1 MDELLTAIHILEA
14 YDEISCIQQS
24 ENKLKYI
31 TFSIRKHDF
40 LMLCPEES
48 VPSSRVTIFAVND
61 TCDAYPHIMTEGF
74 DIGKDKSFPE
84 GNYKALCLYE
94 SGSVIMSL
102 FTFEEK
108 IVDAIERLLELVNLS
123 KLQIEKELQKEFL
136 YYWDDVAE
144 EGKIDIYLGDDSK
157 AKKLNVY
164 LGKDEMRCVAHGI
177 SLNDKEK
184 KDGDNCYWKHR
195 ADICAYYIPLIDN
208 RGIIPPTKKTGWGK
222 NDILNVLY
230 GKQISHISRESFE
243 FISSEQIKARSMI
256 LSFGML
262 INDVRKVFTMVVSFN
277 NATKNSVIAKIQ
289 NDITEVRIIKSKR
302 QDYYALSK
310 AIGNRIDLMD
320 KKVLIVGAGSL
331 GSYVAAEM
339 VKNGFRSITVYDGD
353 QLEPDNMMRWA
364 YGGFGQGLEKP
375 YSLRLFLEYLHPEI
389 HIRAIGKDL
398 DKDALLSEINSQDI
412 IIFTIGNSDKQLY
425 FNNLLKS
432 NNCSIP
438 VIYSWIEAGGNYSHL
453 LKVEYNTKG
462 CFQCLYTDEKGAL
475 INNKAN
481 RLEEDAHNRLI
492 IRNGCGG
499 TRAPYGTAVLL
510 RTVAAML
517 YCIENIFDVDDDD
530 NYLLTVTKEEGYQ
543 KNYKFYEG
551 MCNCCGNHSTE

>member
-1 MDELLTAIHILEA
+1 
-14 YDEISCIQQS
+14 
-24 ENKLKYI
+24 
-31 TFSIRKHDF
+31 
-40 LMLCPEES
+40 
-48 VPSSRVTIFAVND
+48 
-61 TCDAYPHIMTEGF
+61 
-74 DIGKDKSFPE
+74 
-84 GNYKALCLYE
+84 
-94 SGSVIMSL
+94 
-102 FTFEEK
+102 
-108 IVDAIERLLELVNLS
+108 
-123 KLQIEKELQKEFL
+123 
-136 YYWDDVAE
+136 
-144 EGKIDIYLGDDSK
+144 
-157 AKKLNVY
+157 
-164 LGKDEMRCVAHGI
+164 
-177 SLNDKEK
+177 
-184 KDGDNCYWKHR
+184 
-195 ADICAYYIPLIDN
+195 
-208 RGIIPPTKKTGWGK
+208 
-222 NDILNVLY
+222 
-230 GKQISHISRESFE
+230 
-243 FISSEQIKARSMI
+243 
-256 LSFGML
+256 
-262 INDVRKVFTMVVSFN
+262 
-277 NATKNSVIAKIQ
+277 
-289 NDITEVRIIKSKR
+289 
-302 QDYYALSK
+302 
-310 AIGNRIDLMD
+310 
-320 KKVLIVGAGSL
+320 
-331 GSYVAAEM
+331 
-339 VKNGFRSITVYDGD
+339 
-353 QLEPDNMMRWA
+353 MRWA

-453 LKVEYNTKG
+453 LKVEYNKKG

>member
-1 MDELLTAIHILEA
+1 M
-14 YDEISCIQQS
+14 
-24 ENKLKYI
+24 
-31 TFSIRKHDF
+31 
-40 LMLCPEES
+40 
-48 VPSSRVTIFAVND
+48 
-61 TCDAYPHIMTEGF
+61 
-74 DIGKDKSFPE
+74 
-84 GNYKALCLYE
+84 
-94 SGSVIMSL
+94 
-102 FTFEEK
+102 
-108 IVDAIERLLELVNLS
+108 
-123 KLQIEKELQKEFL
+123 
-136 YYWDDVAE
+136 
-144 EGKIDIYLGDDSK
+144 
-157 AKKLNVY
+157 
-164 LGKDEMRCVAHGI
+164 
-177 SLNDKEK
+177 
-184 KDGDNCYWKHR
+184 
-195 ADICAYYIPLIDN
+195 
-208 RGIIPPTKKTGWGK
+208 
-222 NDILNVLY
+222 NVLY

-339 VKNGFRSITVYDGD
+339 VKNGFRNITVYDGD
-353 QLEPDNMMRWA
+353 QLEPDNIMRWA

-412 IIFTIGNSDKQLY
+412 IIFTIGSSDKQLY

-453 LKVEYNTKG
+453 LKVEYNKKG

-517 YCIENIFDVDDDD
+517 YCIENIFDVDDD